1 MTYHHDDDDTSFLD
15 KFELSHKSVYS
26 SDEKKLGFVKKVF
39 PDNIIIQSEFT
50 WLRKY
55 VVSKSSIASISKKD
69 IKLKITAYEVRHRY
83 SYPKMKNIL
92 IPLKTITKT
101 SSTTAAT
108 KVKRIFHDVYE
119 SIQYS
124 RWQRNQLAAVIAFV
138 SGIMFLISG
147 YKVDVTFYYFI
158 QKEIL
163 LNLPSNLWSLIIVSI
178 DILVIISRLGGI
190 TVLIGAGLFAAN
202 RVNLGKLWIGIG
214 TGQGLFTIAL
224 RIIFDVWYGRIDLA
238 NNYVLW
244 LMSSA
249 TGLGILFSVIARSVS
264 KGESENTFIRIIKF
278 IFRNRRTGSSSSS
291 DDTSNLGTSSDSGS
305 KNDNNDNNNN

>member
-1 MTYHHDDDDTSFLD
+1 MIYHHDDDDASFFD
-15 KFELSHKSVYS
+15 KFELLHMSVYS
-26 SDEKKLGFVKKVF
+26 TDGKKLGFVKKVF
-39 PDNIIIQSEFT
+39 PNNIIIQSEFT

-55 VVSKSSIASISKKD
+55 IVSKSSIAYVSKKD

-92 IPLKTITKT
+92 MPLKTITKT
-101 SSTTAAT
+101 SSTSTVVT
-108 KVKRIFHDVYE
+108 KAKRLFLEIYE

-124 RWQRNQLAAVIAFV
+124 RWQRNQLAAVVAFV
-138 SGIMFLISG
+138 SGILFLISG
-147 YKVDVTFYYFI
+147 YKVDVTFYYSI

-163 LNLPSNLWSLIIVSI
+163 FNLPSNLWPLVIISI
-178 DILVIISRLGGI
+178 KILVIISQLGGI
-190 TVLIGAGLFAAN
+190 TVLIGAALFAAN

-224 RIIFDVWYGRIDLA
+224 RIIFETWSGRIDLA

-249 TGLGILFSVIARSVS
+249 AGLAIVFSVIARSMS

-278 IFRNRRTGSSSSS
+278 IFRNRRT
-291 DDTSNLGTSSDSGS
+291 NR
-305 KNDNNDNNNN
+305 

>member
-1 MTYHHDDDDTSFLD
+1 LTYHHDDDDNSFFD
-15 KFELSHKSVYS
+15 KFELLHKSVYS

-39 PDNIIIQSEFT
+39 SHDIIIQSEFT

-55 VVSKSSIASISKKD
+55 IVSKSFIASISKKD
-69 IKLKITAYEVRHRY
+69 IKLKITAYEVRNRY

-92 IPLKTITKT
+92 IPLKIITKT

-108 KVKRIFHDVYE
+108 KVKGIFHDIYE

-138 SGIMFLISG
+138 SGIIFLVSG
-147 YKVDVTFYYFI
+147 YKVDVTFYYLI

-163 LNLPSNLWSLIIVSI
+163 FNLPSNLWSLIIVSI
-178 DILVIISRLGGI
+178 GILVIISQLGGI
-190 TVLIGAGLFAAN
+190 TILIGAGLFAAN

-224 RIIFDVWYGRIDLA
+224 RIIYDTWSGRMDLA

-249 TGLGILFSVIARSVS
+249 AGLAIVFSVIARSIS
-264 KGESENTFIRIIKF
+264 KGDTENTFIRIVKF
-278 IFRNRRTGSSSSS
+278 IFRNRRT
-291 DDTSNLGTSSDSGS
+291 NR
-305 KNDNNDNNNN
+305 

>member
-15 KFELSHKSVYS
+15 KFELLHKSVYS

-92 IPLKTITKT
+92 MPLKTITKT
-101 SSTTAAT
+101 SSTSTVVT
-108 KVKRIFHDVYE
+108 KAKRLFLEIYE

-124 RWQRNQLAAVIAFV
+124 RWQRNQLAAVVAFV
-138 SGIMFLISG
+138 SGILFLISG
-147 YKVDVTFYYFI
+147 YKVDVTFYYSI

-163 LNLPSNLWSLIIVSI
+163 FNLPSNLWPLVIISI
-178 DILVIISRLGGI
+178 KILVIISQLGGI
-190 TVLIGAGLFAAN
+190 TVLIGAALFAAN

-224 RIIFDVWYGRIDLA
+224 RIIFETWSGRIDLA
-238 NNYVLW
+238 NNYILW

-249 TGLGILFSVIARSVS
+249 AGLAIVFSVIARSMS

-278 IFRNRRTGSSSSS
+278 IFRNRRT
-291 DDTSNLGTSSDSGS
+291 NR
-305 KNDNNDNNNN
+305 

>member
-1 MTYHHDDDDTSFLD
+1 LTYHHDDDDASFFD
-15 KFELSHKSVYS
+15 KFELLHKSVYS
-26 SDEKKLGFVKKVF
+26 TDGKKLGFVKKVLTN
-39 PDNIIIQSEFT
+39 NIIIQSEFT

-55 VVSKSSIASISKKD
+55 IVSKSSIAYISKKD

-92 IPLKTITKT
+92 MPLKTITKT
-101 SSTTAAT
+101 SSTSTVVT
-108 KVKRIFHDVYE
+108 KAKRLFLEIYE

-124 RWQRNQLAAVIAFV
+124 RWQRNQLAAVVAFV
-138 SGIMFLISG
+138 SGILFLISG
-147 YKVDVTFYYFI
+147 YKVDVTFYYSI

-163 LNLPSNLWSLIIVSI
+163 FNLPSNLWPLVIISI
-178 DILVIISRLGGI
+178 KILVIISQLGGI
-190 TVLIGAGLFAAN
+190 TVLIGAALFAAN

-224 RIIFDVWYGRIDLA
+224 RIIFETWSGRIDLA
-238 NNYVLW
+238 NNYILW

-249 TGLGILFSVIARSVS
+249 AGLAIVFSVIARSMS

-278 IFRNRRTGSSSSS
+278 IFRNRRT
-291 DDTSNLGTSSDSGS
+291 NR
-305 KNDNNDNNNN
+305 

>member
-1 MTYHHDDDDTSFLD
+1 LTYHHDDDDTSFLD
-15 KFELSHKSVYS
+15 KFELLHKSVYS

-92 IPLKTITKT
+92 MPLKTITKT
-101 SSTTAAT
+101 SSTSTVVT
-108 KVKRIFHDVYE
+108 KAKRLFLEIYE

-124 RWQRNQLAAVIAFV
+124 RWQRNQLAAVVAFV
-138 SGIMFLISG
+138 SGILFLISG
-147 YKVDVTFYYFI
+147 YKVDVTFYYSI

-163 LNLPSNLWSLIIVSI
+163 FNLPSNLWPLVIISI
-178 DILVIISRLGGI
+178 KILVIISQLGGI
-190 TVLIGAGLFAAN
+190 TVLIGAALFAAN

-224 RIIFDVWYGRIDLA
+224 RIIFETWSGRIDLA
-238 NNYVLW
+238 NNYILW

-249 TGLGILFSVIARSVS
+249 AGLAIVFSVIARSMS

-278 IFRNRRTGSSSSS
+278 IFRNRRT
-291 DDTSNLGTSSDSGS
+291 NR
-305 KNDNNDNNNN
+305 

>member
-1 MTYHHDDDDTSFLD
+1 MIYHHDDDDASFFD
-15 KFELSHKSVYS
+15 KFELLHMSVYS
-26 SDEKKLGFVKKVF
+26 TDGKKLGFVKKVF
-39 PDNIIIQSEFT
+39 PNNIIIQSEFT

-55 VVSKSSIASISKKD
+55 IVSKSSIAYVSKKD

-92 IPLKTITKT
+92 MPLKTITKT
-101 SSTTAAT
+101 SSTSTVVT
-108 KVKRIFHDVYE
+108 KAKRLFLEIYE

-124 RWQRNQLAAVIAFV
+124 RWQRNQLAAVVAFV
-138 SGIMFLISG
+138 SGILFLISG
-147 YKVDVTFYYFI
+147 YKVDVTFYYSI

-163 LNLPSNLWSLIIVSI
+163 FNLPSNLWPLVIISI
-178 DILVIISRLGGI
+178 KILVIISQLGGI
-190 TVLIGAGLFAAN
+190 TVLIGAALFAAN

-224 RIIFDVWYGRIDLA
+224 RIIFETWSGRIDLA
-238 NNYVLW
+238 NNYILW

-249 TGLGILFSVIARSVS
+249 AGLAIVFSVIARSMS

-278 IFRNRRTGSSSSS
+278 IFRNRRT
-291 DDTSNLGTSSDSGS
+291 NR
-305 KNDNNDNNNN
+305 

>member
-1 MTYHHDDDDTSFLD
+1 LTYHHDDGDGSFFD
-15 KFELSHKSVYS
+15 KFELLHKSVYS
-26 SDEKKLGFVKKVF
+26 TDGKKLGFVKKVF
-39 PDNIIIQSEFT
+39 PYNIVIQSEFT

-55 VVSKSSIASISKKD
+55 IVSKSSIAYVSKND
-69 IKLKITAYEVRHRY
+69 INLKITAYEVRHRY
-83 SYPKMKNIL
+83 SYPKVKNIL

-101 SSTTAAT
+101 PSTTVAT
-108 KVKRIFHDVYE
+108 KTKRLFLEIYE

-138 SGIMFLISG
+138 SGIVFLISG
-147 YKVDVTFYYFI
+147 YKVNIAFYYLI

-163 LNLPSNLWSLIIVSI
+163 TNLPSNLWPVVIISI
-178 DILVIISRLGGI
+178 EIIVIISRLGGI
-190 TVLIGAGLFAAN
+190 TVLIGAALFAAN

-224 RIIFDVWYGRIDLA
+224 RIIYDVWSGRIDLA

-249 TGLGILFSVIARSVS
+249 TGLGILFSVIARSIS
-264 KGESENTFIRIIKF
+264 KGHSENTFVRIIKF
-278 IFRNRRTGSSSSS
+278 IFRNR
-291 DDTSNLGTSSDSGS
+291 GT
-305 KNDNNDNNNN
+305 NR

>member
-1 MTYHHDDDDTSFLD
+1 MTYHHDDDDASFFD
-15 KFELSHKSVYS
+15 KFELLHMSVYS
-26 SDEKKLGFVKKVF
+26 TDGKKLGFVKKVF
-39 PDNIIIQSEFT
+39 PNNIIIQSEFT

-55 VVSKSSIASISKKD
+55 IVSKSSIAYVSKKD

-92 IPLKTITKT
+92 MPLKTITKT
-101 SSTTAAT
+101 SSTSTVVT
-108 KVKRIFHDVYE
+108 KAKRLFLEIYE

-124 RWQRNQLAAVIAFV
+124 RWQRNQLAAVVAFV
-138 SGIMFLISG
+138 SGILFLISG
-147 YKVDVTFYYFI
+147 YKVDVTFYYSI

-163 LNLPSNLWSLIIVSI
+163 FNLPSNLWPLVIISI
-178 DILVIISRLGGI
+178 KILVIISQLGGI
-190 TVLIGAGLFAAN
+190 TVLIGAALFAAN

-224 RIIFDVWYGRIDLA
+224 RIIFETWSGRIDLA
-238 NNYVLW
+238 NNYILW

-249 TGLGILFSVIARSVS
+249 AGLAIVFSVIARSMS

-278 IFRNRRTGSSSSS
+278 IFRNRRT
-291 DDTSNLGTSSDSGS
+291 NR
-305 KNDNNDNNNN
+305 